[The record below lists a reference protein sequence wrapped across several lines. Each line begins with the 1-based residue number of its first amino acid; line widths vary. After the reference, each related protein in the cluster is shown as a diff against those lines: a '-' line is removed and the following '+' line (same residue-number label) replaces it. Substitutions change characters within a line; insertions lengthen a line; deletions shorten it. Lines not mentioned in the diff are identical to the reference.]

1 MSFAVGNRVTWLDP
15 ESQEEKKGVIKRVF
29 KNSCILTISPSLE
42 LVKANYE
49 DVSLVSPNSHPDFSS
64 TLKVKEENAAVYYL
78 NLSEIRID
86 GGTQQRVVSSQQHIF
101 SLVDALTEDAELDP
115 IAVMFDG
122 CDHWLVDGF
131 HRYFAYKQDGR
142 EIIPAIVSPG
152 TQREAIFASIAA
164 NSEHRAL
171 PRTRADKRKAVE
183 TLLLDPE
190 WSQWSDRELGK
201 QAKVDHKTVAAIR
214 KCLNDFIDPSV
225 GNSPLTNS
233 KKFVSRHGTVGLMP
247 VRTSEPEPEN
257 LPQLPFDHSLKVG
270 DQVIE
275 KDDLMELKNLI
286 SSNRNKYSR
295 LSEIPVCSELIGKVT
310 KITPSEKA
318 CFVSVLWQTGESTTL
333 PISELE
339 LIDFSHLDPGD
350 RIELAGVQSEVISV
364 SDKIAVVDFDSG
376 EMVEIPC
383 LNLKR
388 LNVGDQVVS
397 SYSPNLKGEIVD
409 IESDTGLAQVKWE
422 STGTT
427 GVSRLDDLKKPEPE
441 KPEKVFD
448 LDQHLQD
455 AIVAFV
461 SNLDVM
467 TSQQIRDVFVN
478 SLERLSEE
486 QTKEIFQACVTRLG
500 EFKQKVAVA

>member
-15 ESQEEKKGVIKRVF
+15 ESQEEKKGVVKQVF
-29 KNSCILTISPSLE
+29 KNSCKLTLSPSLE
-42 LVKANYE
+42 VVKANFE
-49 DVSLVSPNSHPDFSS
+49 DMSLVSLDSHPDSSS
-64 TLKVKEENAAVYYL
+64 TLKVKEENAVVYL

-86 GGTQQRVVSSQQHIF
+86 GGTQQRVACHQQHIF

-131 HRYFAYKQDGR
+131 HRYFAYKSDGR

-152 TQREAIFASIAA
+152 TQREAVFASIAA

-225 GNSPLTNS
+225 GNSPPTNS

-247 VRTSEPEPEN
+247 VRSSEPEPGN
-257 LPQLPFDHSLKVG
+257 LPQLPFDHSLNVG

-275 KDDLMELKNLI
+275 KNDLMELKNLI
-286 SSNRNKYSR
+286 SSNCDKYSK
-295 LSEIPVCSELIGKVT
+295 LSKIPTFSELIGKVT
-310 KITPSEKA
+310 KITPSEKGY
-318 CFVSVLWQTGESTTL
+318 FISVLWQTGESTTL

-339 LIDFSHLDPGD
+339 LVDFSHLDLGD
-350 RIELAGVQSEVISV
+350 QS
-364 SDKIAVVDFDSG
+364 
-376 EMVEIPC
+376 
-383 LNLKR
+383 LNLKK

-409 IESDTGLAQVKWE
+409 IESDTGLAQIKWE

-467 TSQQIRDVFVN
+467 SPQQIRDVFVN
-478 SLERLSEE
+478 SLERLTEE

>member
-15 ESQEEKKGVIKRVF
+15 ESQEEKKGVVKQTF
-29 KNSCILTISPSLE
+29 KNSCKLTLTPSLE
-42 LVKANYE
+42 VVKANYE
-49 DVSLVSPNSHPDFSS
+49 DISLVSLDSHPDSSS
-64 TLKVKEENAAVYYL
+64 TLKVKEENAVVYL

-86 GGTQQRVVSSQQHIF
+86 GGTQQRVACHQQHIF

-131 HRYFAYKQDGR
+131 HRYFAYKSDSR

-214 KCLNDFIDPSV
+214 KRLNDFIDPSV
-225 GNSPLTNS
+225 GNSPPTNS

-247 VRTSEPEPEN
+247 VRSSEPEPEN
-257 LPQLPFDHSLKVG
+257 LPQLLFDHSLK
-270 DQVIE
+270 
-275 KDDLMELKNLI
+275 
-286 SSNRNKYSR
+286 
-295 LSEIPVCSELIGKVT
+295 
-310 KITPSEKA
+310 
-318 CFVSVLWQTGESTTL
+318 
-333 PISELE
+333 
-339 LIDFSHLDPGD
+339 
-350 RIELAGVQSEVISV
+350 
-364 SDKIAVVDFDSG
+364 
-376 EMVEIPC
+376 
-383 LNLKR
+383 
-388 LNVGDQVVS
+388 VGDQVVS

-409 IESDTGLAQVKWE
+409 IESDTGLAQVNWE

-427 GVSRLDDLKKPEPE
+427 AVSRLDDLKKPQPE
-441 KPEKVFD
+441 KTEKVFD

-461 SNLDVM
+461 SNLDAM
-467 TSQQIRDVFVN
+467 SPQQIRDVFVN

-500 EFKQKVAVA
+500 EFKQKVA

>member
-1 MSFAVGNRVTWLDP
+1 M
-15 ESQEEKKGVIKRVF
+15 EQ
-29 KNSCILTISPSLE
+29 
-42 LVKANYE
+42 ANFE
-49 DVSLVSPNSHPDFSS
+49 DMSLVSLDSHPDSSS
-64 TLKVKEENAAVYYL
+64 TLKVKEENAVVYL

-86 GGTQQRVVSSQQHIF
+86 GGTQQRVACHQQHIF

-131 HRYFAYKQDGR
+131 HRYFAYKSDGR

-183 TLLLDPE
+183 TLLLDSE

-214 KCLNDFIDPSV
+214 KCLHDPSV
-225 GNSPLTNS
+225 GNSPPTNS

-247 VRTSEPEPEN
+247 VRSSEPEPEN
-257 LPQLPFDHSLKVG
+257 LPQLPFDHSL
-270 DQVIE
+270 
-275 KDDLMELKNLI
+275 
-286 SSNRNKYSR
+286 
-295 LSEIPVCSELIGKVT
+295 
-310 KITPSEKA
+310 
-318 CFVSVLWQTGESTTL
+318 
-333 PISELE
+333 
-339 LIDFSHLDPGD
+339 
-350 RIELAGVQSEVISV
+350 
-364 SDKIAVVDFDSG
+364 
-376 EMVEIPC
+376 
-383 LNLKR
+383 
-388 LNVGDQVVS
+388 NVGDQVVS
-397 SYSPNLKGEIVD
+397 FYSPNLKGEIVD
-409 IESDTGLAQVKWE
+409 IESNTGLAQVKWE

-427 GVSRLDDLKKPEPE
+427 GVSRLDDLKKPDPE
-441 KPEKVFD
+441 KPKKVFD

-467 TSQQIRDVFVN
+467 SPQQIRDVFVN

>member
-15 ESQEEKKGVIKRVF
+15 ESQEEKKGVVKQVF
-29 KNSCILTISPSLE
+29 KNSCKLTLSPSLE
-42 LVKANYE
+42 VVKANFE
-49 DVSLVSPNSHPDFSS
+49 DMSLVSLNSHPDPSV
-64 TLKVKEENAAVYYL
+64 TLRVKEEAVVYL

-86 GGTQQRVVSSQQHIF
+86 GGTQQRVACHQQHIF

-131 HRYFAYKQDGR
+131 HRYFAYKSDGR

-190 WSQWSDRELGK
+190 WSQWSDREIGK

-214 KCLNDFIDPSV
+214 KCLDDPSV
-225 GNSPLTNS
+225 GNSPPTNS
-233 KKFVSRHGTVGLMP
+233 KKFISRHGTVGLMP
-247 VRTSEPEPEN
+247 VRSPEPEPEN
-257 LPQLPFDHSLKVG
+257 LSQLPFDHSLNVG

-275 KDDLMELKNLI
+275 KNDLMELKNLI
-286 SSNRNKYSR
+286 SSNCNKYSK
-295 LSEIPVCSELIGKVT
+295 LSEIPTFSKLIGKVT
-310 KITPSEKA
+310 KITPSEKGY
-318 CFVSVLWQTGESTTL
+318 FISVLWQTGESTTL

-339 LIDFSHLDPGD
+339 LVDFSHLDTGD
-350 RIELAGVQSEVISV
+350 QIELAGVQGEIISV
-364 SDKIAVVDFDSG
+364 SDKIAVADFDSG
-376 EMVEIPC
+376 KMVEIPC
-383 LNLKR
+383 LNLKK

-409 IESDTGLAQVKWE
+409 IESDTGLARVKWQ

-427 GVSRLDDLKKPEPE
+427 GVSRIEDLKKPEPE
-441 KPEKVFD
+441 NPEKVFD

-467 TSQQIRDVFVN
+467 SPQQIRDVFVN

-486 QTKEIFQACVTRLG
+486 QVKEIFQACVTRLG

>member
-15 ESQEEKKGVIKRVF
+15 ESQEEKKGVVKQVF
-29 KNSCILTISPSLE
+29 KNSCKLTLSPSLE
-42 LVKANYE
+42 VVKANYE
-49 DVSLVSPNSHPDFSS
+49 DMSLVSLDSHPDSSS
-64 TLKVKEENAAVYYL
+64 TLKVKEENAVVYL

-86 GGTQQRVVSSQQHIF
+86 GGTQQRVACHQQHIF

-131 HRYFAYKQDGR
+131 HRYFAYKSDGR

-183 TLLLDPE
+183 TLLLDSE
-190 WSQWSDRELGK
+190 WSQWSDREIGK

-225 GNSPLTNS
+225 GNSPPTNS

-247 VRTSEPEPEN
+247 VRSSEPEPEN
-257 LPQLPFDHSLKVG
+257 LPQLPFDHSLK
-270 DQVIE
+270 
-275 KDDLMELKNLI
+275 
-286 SSNRNKYSR
+286 
-295 LSEIPVCSELIGKVT
+295 
-310 KITPSEKA
+310 
-318 CFVSVLWQTGESTTL
+318 
-333 PISELE
+333 
-339 LIDFSHLDPGD
+339 
-350 RIELAGVQSEVISV
+350 
-364 SDKIAVVDFDSG
+364 
-376 EMVEIPC
+376 
-383 LNLKR
+383 
-388 LNVGDQVVS
+388 VGDQVVS

-409 IESDTGLAQVKWE
+409 IESDTGLAQIKWE

-461 SNLDVM
+461 SNLDAM
-467 TSQQIRDVFVN
+467 SPQQIRDVFVN

-500 EFKQKVAVA
+500 EFKQKIAVA

>member
-15 ESQEEKKGVIKRVF
+15 ESQEEKKGVVKQVF
-29 KNSCILTISPSLE
+29 KNSCKLTLSPSLE
-42 LVKANYE
+42 VVKANFE
-49 DVSLVSPNSHPDFSS
+49 DMSLVSLDSHPDPSAM
-64 TLKVKEENAAVYYL
+64 LRVKEENAVVYL

-86 GGTQQRVVSSQQHIF
+86 GGTQQRVACHQQHIF
-101 SLVDALTEDAELDP
+101 SLVDALGEDAELDP

-225 GNSPLTNS
+225 GNSPPTNS

-247 VRTSEPEPEN
+247 VRSSEPELEN
-257 LPQLPFDHSLKVG
+257 LPQLPFDHPLK
-270 DQVIE
+270 
-275 KDDLMELKNLI
+275 
-286 SSNRNKYSR
+286 
-295 LSEIPVCSELIGKVT
+295 
-310 KITPSEKA
+310 
-318 CFVSVLWQTGESTTL
+318 
-333 PISELE
+333 
-339 LIDFSHLDPGD
+339 
-350 RIELAGVQSEVISV
+350 
-364 SDKIAVVDFDSG
+364 
-376 EMVEIPC
+376 
-383 LNLKR
+383 
-388 LNVGDQVVS
+388 VGDQVVS

-441 KPEKVFD
+441 KTEKVFD

-467 TSQQIRDVFVN
+467 SPQQIRDVFVN

>member
-15 ESQEEKKGVIKRVF
+15 ESQEEKKGVVKQVF
-29 KNSCILTISPSLE
+29 KNSCKLTLSPSLE
-42 LVKANYE
+42 VVKANFE
-49 DVSLVSPNSHPDFSS
+49 DMSLVSLDSHPDPSV
-64 TLKVKEENAAVYYL
+64 TLRVKEENAVIYL
-78 NLSEIRID
+78 SLSEIRID
-86 GGTQQRVVSSQQHIF
+86 GGTQQRVASSQQHIF

-131 HRYFAYKQDGR
+131 HRYFAYKSDGR

-183 TLLLDPE
+183 ILLLDPE
-190 WSQWSDRELGK
+190 WSQWSDREIGK

-214 KCLNDFIDPSV
+214 KCLNDPSV
-225 GNSPLTNS
+225 GNSPPTNS

-247 VRTSEPEPEN
+247 VRSSEPEPEN
-257 LPQLPFDHSLKVG
+257 LPQLPNVG

-275 KDDLMELKNLI
+275 KNDLMELKKLI
-286 SSNRNKYSR
+286 LSNRNKYSK
-295 LSEIPVCSELIGKVT
+295 LSEIPTFSKLIGKVT
-310 KITPSEKA
+310 KITPSEKGY
-318 CFVSVLWQTGESTTL
+318 FISVLWQTGESTTL

-339 LIDFSHLDPGD
+339 LVDFSHLDLGD
-350 RIELAGVQSEVISV
+350 QS
-364 SDKIAVVDFDSG
+364 
-376 EMVEIPC
+376 
-383 LNLKR
+383 LNLKK

-409 IESDTGLAQVKWE
+409 IESDTGLAQIKWE

-467 TSQQIRDVFVN
+467 SPQQIRDVFVN
-478 SLERLSEE
+478 SLERLTEE

>member
-15 ESQEEKKGVIKRVF
+15 ESQEEKKGVVKQVF
-29 KNSCILTISPSLE
+29 KNSCKLTLSPSLE
-42 LVKANYE
+42 VVKANYE
-49 DVSLVSPNSHPDFSS
+49 DMSLVSLDSHPDSSS
-64 TLKVKEENAAVYYL
+64 TLKVKEENAVVYL

-86 GGTQQRVVSSQQHIF
+86 GGTQQRVASSQQHIF

-131 HRYFAYKQDGR
+131 HRYFAYKSDGR

-183 TLLLDPE
+183 ILLLDPE
-190 WSQWSDRELGK
+190 WSQWSDREIGK

-214 KCLNDFIDPSV
+214 KCLNDPSV
-225 GNSPLTNS
+225 GNSPPTNS

-247 VRTSEPEPEN
+247 VRSSEPEPEN
-257 LPQLPFDHSLKVG
+257 LPQLPNVG

-275 KDDLMELKNLI
+275 KNDLMELKKLI
-286 SSNRNKYSR
+286 LSNRNKYSK
-295 LSEIPVCSELIGKVT
+295 LSEIPTFSKLIGKVT
-310 KITPSEKA
+310 KITPSEKGY
-318 CFVSVLWQTGESTTL
+318 FISVLWQTGESTTL

-339 LIDFSHLDPGD
+339 LIDFSHLYPGD
-350 RIELAGVQSEVISV
+350 QIELAGVQGEIISV
-364 SDKIAVVDFDSG
+364 SDNIAVADFDSG
-376 EMVEIPC
+376 EMIEIPC
-383 LNLKR
+383 LNLKK

-409 IESDTGLAQVKWE
+409 IEFDTGLAQVKWE

-441 KPEKVFD
+441 KPKKVFD

-467 TSQQIRDVFVN
+467 TPQQIRDVFVN

-486 QTKEIFQACVTRLG
+486 QTKEIFQACVARLG

>member
-15 ESQEEKKGVIKRVF
+15 ESQEEKKGVVKQVF
-29 KNSCILTISPSLE
+29 KNSCKLTLSPSLE
-42 LVKANYE
+42 VVKANFE
-49 DVSLVSPNSHPDFSS
+49 DMSLVSLDSHPDPSAM
-64 TLKVKEENAAVYYL
+64 LRVKEENAVVYL

-86 GGTQQRVVSSQQHIF
+86 GGTQQRVACHQQHIF
-101 SLVDALTEDAELDP
+101 SLVDALGEDAELDP

-131 HRYFAYKQDGR
+131 HRYFAYKSDGR

-190 WSQWSDRELGK
+190 WSQWSDREIGK

-214 KCLNDFIDPSV
+214 KCLHDPSV
-225 GNSPLTNS
+225 GNSPPTNS

-247 VRTSEPEPEN
+247 VRSSEPESEN

-275 KDDLMELKNLI
+275 KNDLMELKKLI
-286 SSNRNKYSR
+286 LSNRNKYSK
-295 LSEIPVCSELIGKVT
+295 LSEIPTFSNLIGKVT

-318 CFVSVLWQTGESTTL
+318 CFISVLWQTGESTTL

-350 RIELAGVQSEVISV
+350 QIELAGVQGEVISV

-376 EMVEIPC
+376 EMIEIPC
-383 LNLKR
+383 LNLKK

-441 KPEKVFD
+441 KTEKVFD

-467 TSQQIRDVFVN
+467 SPQQIRDVFVN

>member
-1 MSFAVGNRVTWLDP
+1 MGNRVTWLDP
-15 ESQEEKKGVIKRVF
+15 ESQEEKKGVVKQVF
-29 KNSCILTISPSLE
+29 KNSCKLTLSPSLE
-42 LVKANYE
+42 VVKANYE
-49 DVSLVSPNSHPDFSS
+49 DMSLVSLDSHPDSSS
-64 TLKVKEENAAVYYL
+64 TLRVKEENAVVYL

-86 GGTQQRVVSSQQHIF
+86 GGTQQRVACHQQHIF

-131 HRYFAYKQDGR
+131 HRYFAYKSDGR

-225 GNSPLTNS
+225 GNSPPTNS

-247 VRTSEPEPEN
+247 VRSSEPEPEN
-257 LPQLPFDHSLKVG
+257 LPQLLFDHLLKVG

-275 KDDLMELKNLI
+275 KNNLMELKNLI
-286 SSNRNKYSR
+286 SSNCNKYSK
-295 LSEIPVCSELIGKVT
+295 LSEIPIFSELIGKVT
-310 KITPSEKA
+310 KITPSEKGY
-318 CFVSVLWQTGESTTL
+318 FISVLWQTGESTTL

-339 LIDFSHLDPGD
+339 LVDFSHLDLGD
-350 RIELAGVQSEVISV
+350 QS
-364 SDKIAVVDFDSG
+364 
-376 EMVEIPC
+376 
-383 LNLKR
+383 LNLKE

-397 SYSPNLKGEIVD
+397 FYSPNLKGEIVD

-427 GVSRLDDLKKPEPE
+427 GVSRLDDLRKPDPE

-455 AIVAFV
+455 AIIAFV

-467 TSQQIRDVFVN
+467 SPQQIRDVFVN
-478 SLERLSEE
+478 SLERLTEE

-500 EFKQKVAVA
+500 EFKQKVA

>member
-1 MSFAVGNRVTWLDP
+1 MSFAVGNRVIWLDP
-15 ESQEEKKGVIKRVF
+15 ESQEKKKGVVKQVF
-29 KNSCILTISPSLE
+29 KNSCKLTLSPSLE
-42 LVKANYE
+42 VVKANFE
-49 DVSLVSPNSHPDFSS
+49 DMSLVSLDSHPDPSV
-64 TLKVKEENAAVYYL
+64 TLKVKEENAVVYL

-86 GGTQQRVVSSQQHIF
+86 GGTQQRVACHQQHIF
-101 SLVDALTEDAELDP
+101 LLVDALTEDAELDP

-131 HRYFAYKQDGR
+131 HRYFAYKSDGR

-190 WSQWSDRELGK
+190 WNQWSDRELGK
-201 QAKVDHKTVAAIR
+201 QARVDHKTVAAIR

-225 GNSPLTNS
+225 GNSPPTNS

-247 VRTSEPEPEN
+247 VRSSEPEPEN
-257 LPQLPFDHSLKVG
+257 LPQLPFD
-270 DQVIE
+270 
-275 KDDLMELKNLI
+275 
-286 SSNRNKYSR
+286 YS
-295 LSEIPVCSELIGKVT
+295 
-310 KITPSEKA
+310 
-318 CFVSVLWQTGESTTL
+318 
-333 PISELE
+333 
-339 LIDFSHLDPGD
+339 
-350 RIELAGVQSEVISV
+350 
-364 SDKIAVVDFDSG
+364 
-376 EMVEIPC
+376 
-383 LNLKR
+383 
-388 LNVGDQVVS
+388 LNVGDVVSS

-409 IESDTGLAQVKWE
+409 IESDTGLAQVKWQN
-422 STGTT
+422 TGTT
-427 GVSRLDDLKKPEPE
+427 VVSRIEDLKKLEPE
-441 KPEKVFD
+441 KPQKKAFD

-461 SNLDVM
+461 SNLDSM
-467 TSQQIRDVFVN
+467 SPQQIRDVFVN